1 MGRYKTISD
10 DEVLNVARQMFR
22 EKGHTATTREI
33 AQAAGISEAVL
44 YQRFTNKDELFL
56 AAMAPRAPD
65 VEELLGPR
73 DPPDDAHAYLRTVI
87 GRLGEYF
94 SDIIPLAVRVMTH
107 PGLGP
112 TALARSQSPRPSALI
127 HEGLTERLTSLAARK
142 RIATTST
149 AATARLLVSMAHDW
163 GLAIVFGAVPS
174 PRRDRELREMV
185 DVVWEGLRANKT

>member
-10 DEVLNVARQMFR
+10 DEVLNIAREIFR

-44 YQRFTNKDELFL
+44 YQRFASKDELFL

-65 VEELLGPR
+65 VDKLLGPK
-73 DPPDDAHAYLRTVI
+73 DPPEDAHAYLRTVVA
-87 GRLGEYF
+87 RLGEYF

-112 TALARSQSPRPSALI
+112 AALARSQSPRPSTVIL
-127 HEGLTERLTSLAARK
+127 EGLTERLTSLAARK
-142 RIATTST
+142 RIVTPST
-149 AATARLLVSMAHDW
+149 AGTARLLVSMAHDW
-163 GLAIVFGAVPS
+163 GLGIVFGAVPS

-185 DVVWEGLRANKT
+185 DVVWEGLRTHKT